1 MNYCEQENEYADH
14 VAELDCEKRNNPC
27 DIRVGAYMLVNDASP
42 DQPAKYFLS
51 LSGAVRWAENDNDYI
66 IYNQTEDWSIYRV
79 GNKVL

>member
-42 DQPAKYFLS
+42 DQPAKYLIWKK
-51 LSGAVRWAENDNDYI
+51 RE
-66 IYNQTEDWSIYRV
+66 
-79 GNKVL
+79 

>member
-14 VAELDCEKRNNPC
+14 VPELDCEKRNNPC

-51 LSGAVRWAENDNDYI
+51 LSGAVRWAENDMTISSTIKQKIGQY
-66 IYNQTEDWSIYRV
+66 TE
-79 GNKVL
+79 